1 MTVPVLIVSH
11 GDLAQRLL
19 DSARAISGQDRDDCP
34 VPISALCVDW
44 RADAAEAADLVEAGV
59 RRLEERHGAG
69 VLILTEMFGDTP
81 CNSALRASASANAAV
96 VTGVNL
102 PMVLSLCCEAPDLDL
117 PDLAD
122 WIWNNGRRSIQL
134 AASGAPRGP
143 K

>member
-11 GDLAQRLL
+11 GDLARELL
-19 DSARAISGQDRDDCP
+19 ASARAISGEHSSAGDA
-34 VPISALCVDW
+34 PIHALCVDW
-44 RADAAEAADLVEAGV
+44 RAGRSQAA
-59 RRLEERHGAG
+59 RLIETRIRQLDQEHGSG

-81 CNSALRASASANAAV
+81 CNSALRAAGVARAAV

-102 PMVLSLCCEAPDLDL
+102 PMVLSLCCGAPDLDL

-122 WIWNNGRRSIQL
+122 WIWSNGRKSIQL
-134 AASGAPRGP
+134 AATGLVRPA

>member
-11 GDLAQRLL
+11 GDLARELL
-19 DSARAISGQDRDDCP
+19 ASARAISGQQSSAEDAA
-34 VPISALCVDW
+34 IHALCIDW
-44 RADAAEAADLVEAGV
+44 RAGRAQAAGLIESRIRELD
-59 RRLEERHGAG
+59 EEHGSG

-81 CNSALRASASANAAV
+81 CNSALRAAGVSRAAV

-102 PMVLSLCCEAPDLDL
+102 PMVLSLCCGAPDLDL

-122 WIWNNGRRSIQL
+122 WIWSNGRRSIQL
-134 AASGAPRGP
+134 AASGLARPV

>member
-11 GDLAQRLL
+11 GELAQRLL
-19 DSARAISGQDRDDCP
+19 DSARAISGQDSDTCP
-34 VPISALCVDW
+34 VPVYALCVDW
-44 RADAAEAADLVEAGV
+44 RADAAEASALIEARV
-59 RRLEERHGAG
+59 RRLEEQHGDG

-81 CNSALRASASANAAV
+81 CNSALRASGVANAAV

-122 WIWNNGRRSIQL
+122 WIWRNGRKSIQL
-134 AASGAPRGP
+134 AASGNPP
-143 K
+143 QSE

>member
-1 MTVPVLIVSH
+1 MAVPVLIVSH
-11 GDLAQRLL
+11 GELAQRLL
-19 DSARAISGQDRDDCP
+19 DSARAISGQGRDNCP

-44 RADAAEAADLVEAGV
+44 RADAGEAAEIIEARI
-59 RRLEERHGAG
+59 RRLEEQHGAG
-69 VLILTEMFGDTP
+69 VLILTEMFGNTP
-81 CNSALRASASANAAV
+81 CNSALRVSRTANTAV

-122 WIWNNGRRSIQL
+122 WIWSNGRRSIQL
-134 AASGAPRGP
+134 GASGNVRKP

>member
-1 MTVPVLIVSH
+1 MAVPVLIVSH
-11 GDLAQRLL
+11 GELAQRLL
-19 DSARAISGQDRDDCP
+19 DSARAISGQDRENCP

-44 RADAAEAADLVEAGV
+44 CADAGEAAELIETTIH
-59 RRLEERHGAG
+59 RLEKQHGAG
-69 VLILTEMFGDTP
+69 VLILTEMYGNTP
-81 CNSALRASASANAAV
+81 CNSALRVSGTANAAV

-122 WIWNNGRRSIQL
+122 WIWSNGRRSIQL
-134 AASGAPRGP
+134 AASGTVRKP

>member
-11 GDLAQRLL
+11 GDLARELL
-19 DSARAISGQDRDDCP
+19 ESARAISGQHSGGGNA
-34 VPISALCVDW
+34 PIHALCVDW
-44 RADAAEAADLVEAGV
+44 HAGRTQAASLIETRIRQLDQE
-59 RRLEERHGAG
+59 HGSG

-81 CNSALRASASANAAV
+81 CNSALRAAGVARAAV

-102 PMVLSLCCEAPDLDL
+102 PMVLSLCCDAPDLDL

-122 WIWNNGRRSIQL
+122 WIWSNGRKSIQL
-134 AASGAPRGP
+134 AATGLARPA

>member
-11 GDLAQRLL
+11 GDLALQLL
-19 DSARAISGQDRDDCP
+19 QSARAISGQAPDSSSMP
-34 VPISALCVDW
+34 VYALCVDW
-44 RADAAEAADLVEAGV
+44 RSDGVEAADLIEARV
-59 RRLEERHGAG
+59 RLLEQQYGAG
-69 VLILTEMFGDTP
+69 VLVLTEMFGDTP
-81 CNSALRASASANAAV
+81 CNSALRASGVANVAV

-122 WIWNNGRRSIQL
+122 WIWGNGHKSIQL
-134 AASGAPRGP
+134 AAPGKAQPP

>member
-11 GDLAQRLL
+11 GELAQRLL
-19 DSARAISGQDRDDCP
+19 DSARAISGQDRDTCP
-34 VPISALCVDW
+34 VPVYALCVDW
-44 RADAAEAADLVEAGV
+44 CADAAEAADLIEARV
-59 RRLEERHGAG
+59 RRLEEQHEAG

-81 CNSALRASASANAAV
+81 SNCALRASGVANAAV

-122 WIWNNGRRSIQL
+122 WIWSNGRKSIQL
-134 AASGAPRGP
+134 AASGCSQES